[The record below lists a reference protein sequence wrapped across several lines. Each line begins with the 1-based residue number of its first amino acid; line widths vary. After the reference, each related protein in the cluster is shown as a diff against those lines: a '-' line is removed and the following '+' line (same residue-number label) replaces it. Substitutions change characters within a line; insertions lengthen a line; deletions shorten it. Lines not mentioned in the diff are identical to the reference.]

1 MYRSLSDRGSFTEY
15 VYVSLVPFAN
25 LSRSQANLPASRAA
39 FFLLSSH
46 RSSDLPQISSKVP
59 IPAGLRREVNVSA
72 PIHFASL
79 TQSEGCRTSYG
90 PTVFKPADAIQVA
103 CVPDG
108 SASSLVQEKLE
119 NTKGKADLAEN
130 ELV

>member
-1 MYRSLSDRGSFTEY
+1 
-15 VYVSLVPFAN
+15 
-25 LSRSQANLPASRAA
+25 
-39 FFLLSSH
+39 
-46 RSSDLPQISSKVP
+46 
-59 IPAGLRREVNVSA
+59 
-72 PIHFASL
+72 
-79 TQSEGCRTSYG
+79 
-90 PTVFKPADAIQVA
+90 VA